1 MSGLEGRTALVTG
14 GARGQGRAEAVALAR
29 HGCNVVLFD
38 VCGPLDT
45 VSYDLPDASDLEH
58 TAALVAE
65 AGAEAITVI
74 GDVRSIEDQR
84 RAAAAGRERFGSL
97 DFLVANA
104 GIWSYAGRTH
114 EIPEAVWD
122 EMVDINLKGVWNS
135 LRAVIPHM
143 LDGGFGR
150 IVATASIVVRGGFG
164 YQAHYN
170 AAKAG
175 VSLLVKTAA
184 LEYAEQG
191 ITVNAVLPTNVN
203 TPMIRNPADVPADG
217 RRRLQQHAVA
227 ARSRAR
233 RRSRTRCPATA
244 RSWRCRSRGLSPR
257 TSPRRS
263 SICSAESG
271 RSITGI
277 ELPVNG
283 GFNHAM

>member
-1 MSGLEGRTALVTG
+1 MSDLEGRTALVTG
-14 GARGQGRAEAVALAR
+14 GARGQGRAEAIALAR
-29 HGCNVVLFD
+29 RGCNVVLFD

-45 VSYDLPDASDLEH
+45 VSYDMPDASDLEH

-65 AGAEAITVI
+65 AGAQALTVT
-74 GDVRSIEDQR
+74 GDVRSIADQR
-84 RAAAAGRERFGSL
+84 RAADAGRERFGSL

-114 EIPEAVWD
+114 EIPEDVWD

-135 LRAVIPHM
+135 FRAVVPHM
-143 LDGGFGR
+143 LEAGFGR

-203 TPMIRNPADVPADG
+203 TPMIRNPLMY
-217 RRRLQQHAVA
+217 RLMAGGGYSSTSGGAVEGEATVEDALPGYGSIMALPIPWVEPEDIA
-227 ARSRAR
+227 AAVVY
-233 RRSRTRCPATA
+233 
-244 RSWRCRSRGLSPR
+244 LLD
-257 TSPRRS
+257 
-263 SICSAESG
+263 ESG
-271 RSITGI
+271 RSITGV

-283 GFNHAM
+283 GFNRAM